1 MVTAANVSDG
11 VVQYDECRRT
21 TEEAFKNRLTNK
33 SRPEIGDILI
43 TKDGTLGRMAIVD
56 RVPLCINQS
65 VAVLRPKKTVDNRY
79 LKLLLESPL
88 YQKRIL
94 DDAGGSTIK
103 HIYISKIDKMVIGVP
118 KKMSEQIAI
127 RERLESH
134 LKQLYQTEILSRK
147 LRSVRTALMQ
157 DLLTGKKRVTTLL
170 ASEPKREK
178 MYG

>member
-1 MVTAANVSDG
+1 
-11 VVQYDECRRT
+11 
-21 TEEAFKNRLTNK
+21 
-33 SRPEIGDILI
+33 
-43 TKDGTLGRMAIVD
+43 
-56 RVPLCINQS
+56 
-65 VAVLRPKKTVDNRY
+65 
-79 LKLLLESPL
+79 
-88 YQKRIL
+88 
-94 DDAGGSTIK
+94 
-103 HIYISKIDKMVIGVP
+103 MVIGVP